1 MSDETDHRNP
11 RVGSGIDPG
20 VGADVDVDVDAA
32 ERERIVDL
40 LEAIDRALAR
50 ADDVR
55 RMALGL
61 RCERDSLVARLRRVC
76 GGSIH

>member
-1 MSDETDHRNP
+1 MSD
-11 RVGSGIDPG
+11 VSDPG
-20 VGADVDVDVDAA
+20 DRPVGAGADADAA

-40 LEAIDRALAR
+40 LAAIDRALAS
-50 ADDVR
+50 ADDVH

-61 RCERDSLVARLRRVC
+61 RCERDALVARLRWVC